1 MFDFSLIKKDSIIIT
16 PLEVKQEIIKE
27 KEKINPSFSIKIL
40 SKEDVIEGSYFKKSI
55 EALWYLHQKGYSLA
69 SAEEIVSS
77 LQGTPLLTIPPLE
90 ILYPNSFSVDL

>member
-69 SAEEIVSS
+69 GAEEIVSS
-77 LQGTPLLTIPPLE
+77 LQGIK
-90 ILYPNSFSVDL
+90 IF

>member
-40 SKEDVIEGSYFKKSI
+40 YKEDVIEGSYFKKSI
-55 EALWYLHQKGYSLA
+55 EAL
-69 SAEEIVSS
+69 SADA
-77 LQGTPLLTIPPLE
+77 
-90 ILYPNSFSVDL
+90 F